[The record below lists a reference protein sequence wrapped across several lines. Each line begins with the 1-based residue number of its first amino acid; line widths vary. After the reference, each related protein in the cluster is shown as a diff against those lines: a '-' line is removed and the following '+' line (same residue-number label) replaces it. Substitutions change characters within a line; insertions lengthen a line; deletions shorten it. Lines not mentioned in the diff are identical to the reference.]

1 MTPAR
6 VARAL
11 VVARR
16 MTSRPGYATSGS
28 GSVHLPAVY
37 STVVTLHVPAAATPT
52 YILEVRLQV
61 DVPIRTALSVRG
73 WCHAGRADMAEP
85 HSSGSGQVLIT
96 GQNPLPGSRPLDVLS
111 RRIFGRAL
119 VEVPA
124 TGGTCQLQL
133 SPRTEATVG
142 SWMDIVSGTLTVT
155 PVRAVAVGVQSGR
168 VYFGGPG
175 APATVSVARTPAG
188 TPSPG
193 PFVVHGEVELTVCYG
208 SPGYGLCPPAPNV
221 SSTVEARL
229 VLERLATDGTVCRVV
244 RGVAREVVIDPKV
257 HHRKVV
263 LAPLADPGRA
273 GCGKRIRAYIEVA
286 HRSGNSME
294 VEASGLAVPVQTLA
308 WVDQQP

>member
-1 MTPAR
+1 
-6 VARAL
+6 
-11 VVARR
+11 
-16 MTSRPGYATSGS
+16 
-28 GSVHLPAVY
+28 
-37 STVVTLHVPAAATPT
+37 
-52 YILEVRLQV
+52 
-61 DVPIRTALSVRG
+61 
-73 WCHAGRADMAEP
+73 
-85 HSSGSGQVLIT
+85 
-96 GQNPLPGSRPLDVLS
+96 
-111 RRIFGRAL
+111 

-273 GCGKRIRAYIEVA
+273 RLRQADPRLHRGGASQRQLDGGRGVGTRRAGADIGLGRPTAVAGPCLPHHGQREGTAQSRGCRGVVN
-286 HRSGNSME
+286 G
-294 VEASGLAVPVQTLA
+294 
-308 WVDQQP
+308 